1 MSDFLYD
8 IITIPV
14 VNDSPNNLQLSAFR
28 NVVKLTDGG
37 NSNIFTAFFSD
48 VIANVV
54 IKIIREEKM
63 YDVRVINEFELEYQL
78 LIRLDHPN
86 IIKTYGRGVT
96 ANGRRFIVLEHLAGG
111 TMQKVL
117 ERKLEECRGIFGRK
131 SRFTYKE
138 VLRQGIQLADAL
150 NYLHSKVVSN
160 EACVIHRGTICIV
173 AFYVLLFFLSYFS

>member
-1 MSDFLYD
+1 MTVLKNRLNCRTEGVFFTSLCNYHMSDFLYD

-37 NSNIFTAFFSD
+37 NSNIYTAFFSD

-78 LIRLDHPN
+78 LLRLDHPN

-96 ANGRRFIVLEHLAGG
+96 ANGRRFIVLEHLVGG

-117 ERKLEECRGIFGRK
+117 ERNWMSAEVSLDDNHDSLIRK
-131 SRFTYKE
+131 YYNRVF
-138 VLRQGIQLADAL
+138 
-150 NYLHSKVVSN
+150 N
-160 EACVIHRGTICIV
+160 
-173 AFYVLLFFLSYFS
+173 